1 MKVIVITPTKTI
13 DNEQYLLGKMID
25 MGLPTVHVRKPN
37 STREEMIKYLEEFPL
52 EHRKHLVLHSHH
64 KLLWDYSLKGIHLA
78 KSHRKQKF
86 KSWLTE
92 TIIKIK
98 RDHLTVSTSSKSLSS
113 MSLNYEHF
121 DYVML
126 APVFT
131 SPHGHRP
138 SFSPGI
144 IQQVMRKFPDKI
156 IARGGASAYHIEKAQ
171 ELGFSGIAF
180 HNCIWTS
187 NNDPI
192 KEYSV
197 IKDRFNELKIA
208 IE

>member
-1 MKVIVITPTKTI
+1 MKVIVITPSKTI
-13 DNEQYLLGKMID
+13 DNEQYIIGKMIE

-37 STREEMIKYLEEFPL
+37 FSREEMMKYLDEFPL
-52 EHRKHLVLHSHH
+52 EHKKHLVLHSHH
-64 KLLWDYSLKGIHLA
+64 KLLWDYNLKGIHLA
-78 KSHRKQKF
+78 KSHRKKKF

-92 TIIKIK
+92 TIVKIK
-98 RDHLTVSTSSKSLSS
+98 RDHLTISTSSKSLSS
-113 MSLNYEHF
+113 MSLNYDHF

-144 IQQVMRKFPDKI
+144 IQQVMRNYPEKV
-156 IARGGASAYHIEKAQ
+156 IARGGSSAAVIDRAKD
-171 ELGFSGIAF
+171 LGFAGIAF
-180 HNCIWTS
+180 HNCIWVNGT
-187 NNDPI
+187 DPL
-192 KEYSV
+192 KEYTV
-197 IKDRFNELKIA
+197 VKDRFNELGIP